1 MREYK
6 LESYGNLL
14 LTRAAVGDNDGVR
27 VVKLLIDTGSSY
39 TILPFEILEAIGSSP
54 SLARERVGIS
64 TASGYII
71 APAVRV
77 EWFNCLGYRVD
88 AFRVV
93 SHTLPF
99 STFID
104 GLLGMDFLTRIGAV
118 INTSAKS
125 IIVS

>member
-6 LESYGNLL
+6 LESYGNLF
-14 LTRAAVGDNDGVR
+14 LTRAAVGGKDGVR

-54 SLARERVGIS
+54 ILARERVRLA

-93 SHTLPF
+93 SRTLPF
-99 STFID
+99 GTFID
-104 GLLGMDFLTRIGAV
+104 GLLGMDFLTKIGAI
-118 INTSAKS
+118 INTTTKS